1 MAEARSS
8 KNKMTAMERRR
19 RRSGASGYILIA
31 VIVSLITAVVM
42 IQIHDVKTRL
52 KVYEEQDQALDE
64 QIAAELE
71 RSMSRPRHMP
81 KSRLT
86 RSSGLST
93 RVRSSSGWRGIKYR
107 WNPEQR
113 RSVKNIWMNF

>member
-1 MAEARSS
+1 
-8 KNKMTAMERRR
+8 MEKRR

-71 RSMSRPRHMP
+71 RAEELNELEKYVQTKAYAEEQAHE
-81 KSRLT
+81 KLGLVNEGEIIFRLE
-86 RSSGLST
+86 G
-93 RVRSSSGWRGIKYR
+93 
-107 WNPEQR
+107 N
-113 RSVKNIWMNF
+113 

>member
-8 KNKMTAMERRR
+8 KNRMTAMERRR

-71 RSMSRPRHMP
+71 SEEELNELEKYVQTKAYAEEQAHE
-81 KSRLT
+81 KLGLVNEGEIIFRLE
-86 RSSGLST
+86 G
-93 RVRSSSGWRGIKYR
+93 
-107 WNPEQR
+107 N
-113 RSVKNIWMNF
+113 

>member
-8 KNKMTAMERRR
+8 KTRMTAMERRR

-71 RSMSRPRHMP
+71 RAEELNELEKYVQTKAYAEEQAHE
-81 KSRLT
+81 KLGLVNEGEIIFRLE
-86 RSSGLST
+86 G
-93 RVRSSSGWRGIKYR
+93 
-107 WNPEQR
+107 N
-113 RSVKNIWMNF
+113 

>member
-8 KNKMTAMERRR
+8 KNRMTAMERKR

-71 RSMSRPRHMP
+71 RAEELNELEKYVQTKAYAEEQAHE
-81 KSRLT
+81 KLGLVNEGEIIFRLE
-86 RSSGLST
+86 G
-93 RVRSSSGWRGIKYR
+93 
-107 WNPEQR
+107 N
-113 RSVKNIWMNF
+113 

>member
-1 MAEARSS
+1 
-8 KNKMTAMERRR
+8 MTAMEKRR

-71 RSMSRPRHMP
+71 RAEELNELEKYVQTKAYAEEQAHE
-81 KSRLT
+81 KLGLVNEGEIIFRLE
-86 RSSGLST
+86 G
-93 RVRSSSGWRGIKYR
+93 
-107 WNPEQR
+107 N
-113 RSVKNIWMNF
+113 

>member
-8 KNKMTAMERRR
+8 KNRITAMEKRR

-71 RSMSRPRHMP
+71 RAEELNELEKYVQTKAYAEEQAHE
-81 KSRLT
+81 KLGLVNEGEIIFRLE
-86 RSSGLST
+86 G
-93 RVRSSSGWRGIKYR
+93 
-107 WNPEQR
+107 N
-113 RSVKNIWMNF
+113 

>member
-8 KNKMTAMERRR
+8 KNRMTAMERRR

-71 RSMSRPRHMP
+71 RAEELNELEKYVQTKAYAEEQAHE
-81 KSRLT
+81 KLGLVNECEIIFRLE
-86 RSSGLST
+86 G
-93 RVRSSSGWRGIKYR
+93 
-107 WNPEQR
+107 N
-113 RSVKNIWMNF
+113 

>member
-8 KNKMTAMERRR
+8 KNRMTAMEKRR

-71 RSMSRPRHMP
+71 RAEDLNELEKYVQTKAYAEEQAHE
-81 KSRLT
+81 KLGLVNEGEIIFRLE
-86 RSSGLST
+86 G
-93 RVRSSSGWRGIKYR
+93 
-107 WNPEQR
+107 N
-113 RSVKNIWMNF
+113 

>member
-8 KNKMTAMERRR
+8 KNRMTALERRR

-71 RSMSRPRHMP
+71 RAEELNELEKYVQTKAYAEEQAHE
-81 KSRLT
+81 KLGLVNEGEIIFRLE
-86 RSSGLST
+86 G
-93 RVRSSSGWRGIKYR
+93 
-107 WNPEQR
+107 N
-113 RSVKNIWMNF
+113 

>member
-8 KNKMTAMERRR
+8 KNRITAMEKRR
-19 RRSGASGYILIA
+19 RRSGASGYIMIA

-71 RSMSRPRHMP
+71 RAEELNELEKYVQTKAYAEEQAHE
-81 KSRLT
+81 KLGLVNEGEIIFRLE
-86 RSSGLST
+86 G
-93 RVRSSSGWRGIKYR
+93 
-107 WNPEQR
+107 N
-113 RSVKNIWMNF
+113 

>member
-8 KNKMTAMERRR
+8 KNRMTAMERRR

-71 RSMSRPRHMP
+71 RAEELNELEKYVQTKAYAEEQAHE
-81 KSRLT
+81 KLGLVNEGEIIFRLE
-86 RSSGLST
+86 G
-93 RVRSSSGWRGIKYR
+93 
-107 WNPEQR
+107 N
-113 RSVKNIWMNF
+113 

>member
-8 KNKMTAMERRR
+8 KNRMTAMERRR

-71 RSMSRPRHMP
+71 RAEERNELEKYVQTKAYAEEQAHE
-81 KSRLT
+81 KLGLVNEGEIIFRLE
-86 RSSGLST
+86 G
-93 RVRSSSGWRGIKYR
+93 
-107 WNPEQR
+107 N
-113 RSVKNIWMNF
+113 

>member
-8 KNKMTAMERRR
+8 KNRMTAMEKRR

-71 RSMSRPRHMP
+71 RAEELNELEKYVQTKAYAEEQAHE
-81 KSRLT
+81 KL
-86 RSSGLST
+86 GL
-93 RVRSSSGWRGIKYR
+93 VNEGEIIFKLED
-107 WNPEQR
+107 N
-113 RSVKNIWMNF
+113 